1 MHPRDHILRL
11 LREAEAGSGWV
22 SGERMSEALN
32 MSRAAISKHVR
43 ILRETGYDIDA
54 LPRRGYCLKAEA
66 ERFSE
71 GAVRAVLRSRLLGQK
86 DWLWL
91 GETTSTNTEAALRAM
106 EGAPEG
112 TVIVAERQM
121 RGRGRRGHNWFST
134 PRSLAFSV
142 ILRPQVSTTPEQ
154 LTLLAQHAV
163 ALAVEEQTGLRP
175 LRKLPND
182 LLLNGRKF
190 CGILVEAGYR
200 GSDMDWAVLGIGVNV
215 NAKEEDFTGSLAE
228 AATSLYAAS
237 GQRQQRAELLARI
250 LECLELRYLGGS
262 AEHNPRDIPDAERC

>member
-11 LREAEAGSGWV
+11 LREAQAGTGWV
-22 SGERMSEALN
+22 SGERMSDTLD

-43 ILRETGYDIDA
+43 ILREAGYDIA
-54 LPRRGYCLKAEA
+54 SLPRRGYCLKAEA
-66 ERFSE
+66 EQFSE
-71 GAVRAVLRSRLLGQK
+71 GAVRAALDSRLLGQRG
-86 DWLWL
+86 WLWL
-91 GETTSTNTEAALRAM
+91 GETASTNTEAALRAM

-121 RGRGRRGHNWFST
+121 RGRGRRGHNWFSA

-142 ILRPQVSTTPEQ
+142 ILRPQAPTTPER

-163 ALAVEEQTGLRP
+163 ASAVEEQTGLRP

-182 LLLNGRKF
+182 LLLDGRKF
-190 CGILVEAGYR
+190 CGVLVEAGYR
-200 GSDMDWAVLGIGVNV
+200 GSDMDWAVVGIGVNV
-215 NAKEEDFTGSLAE
+215 NAREEDFAGSLAD

-237 GQRQQRAELLARI
+237 GRRQSRARLLARI
-250 LECLELRYLGGS
+250 LEHLEAGYLPDSKGT
-262 AEHNPRDIPDAERC
+262 AMPDAVPERP

>member
-11 LREAEAGSGWV
+11 LREAESGTGWV
-22 SGERMSEALN
+22 SGERMSEALH
-32 MSRAAISKHVR
+32 MSRAAISKHVH
-43 ILRETGYDIDA
+43 ILREAGYDIDA

-71 GAVRAVLRSRLLGQK
+71 GAVRAGLRSRLLGQR

-112 TVIVAERQM
+112 TVVVAERQM
-121 RGRGRRGHNWFST
+121 RGRGRRGHNWFSA

-142 ILRPQVSTTPEQ
+142 ILRPQMPATPEG

-163 ALAVEEQTGLRP
+163 ALAVEAQTGLRP

-182 LLLNGRKF
+182 LLLDGRKF
-190 CGILVEAGYR
+190 CGVLVEAGYR
-200 GSDMDWAVLGIGVNV
+200 GPDMDWAVVGIGVNV
-215 NAKEEDFTGSLAE
+215 NVREEDFAGSLSA

-237 GQRQQRAELLARI
+237 GQRQQRADLLARI
-250 LECLELRYLGGS
+250 LEQLEALYLSGGTTQ
-262 AEHNPRDIPDAERC
+262 NL